1 MNDLSNIKGL
11 GPKTIETLKNINI
24 NNIEDLVYYYPYRH
38 EIVRLNDIKEAKD
51 KDNVVIE
58 CIVDSVPLTRRF
70 RANMTSLTFRAMSNK
85 KMIAVMIFNRAFL
98 KSQIRPGSIV
108 TVIGKYD
115 ALKNTVIASD
125 IKFERLQTGSIIP
138 VYHLTTGLTSKAL
151 KKYIDEAL
159 TKFDNYI
166 DYVPDYLNERYNLI
180 SKKSA
185 VNMIH
190 NPKNEDEVKKAL
202 IKLKYEE
209 LFQFMF
215 KINYLKEVNK
225 ESKIGY
231 LRNVDPEDVNEFI
244 RSLPFELTA
253 DQDTAIEEI
262 YKDMTSSKR
271 MNRMLQGDVG
281 SGKTIVSVIA
291 AYINYLGKYQ
301 TALMAPTEVLA
312 YQHYESIK
320 NILAGTNIRVDIL
333 SGSMKK
339 KEKDEVVEK
348 LKDGKIDFII
358 GTHALLSDNV
368 VFKNLGLVITDEQHR
383 FGVNQRASL
392 KNKGLLPDV
401 LYMSA
406 TPIPRTFALTIYGDM
421 DISNIK
427 TKPKGRKEIKTIIK
441 SEKELVQ
448 VYDMMKR
455 EIDNHHQVYI
465 VSPLIE
471 DSEVIDLTTVNEIKR
486 NIELYF
492 NKTVKS
498 AILHGKLSKT
508 DKDKIMDDF
517 KNGKIDVLISTTVI
531 EVGIDVKNAT
541 MMIIYDAERF
551 GLATLHQLRG
561 RVGRNEYDCT
571 CILIG
576 DESCERL
583 KVLCESNDGFYI
595 TEKDY
600 EMRGEGDLFGVKQ
613 SGDMSFKI
621 ANLHEDMK
629 ILLQARDDSK
639 EFFNQNKDNNFE
651 NYKEYAKIINELTK
665 LDYIKGV
672 IRTGKST

>member
-1 MNDLSNIKGL
+1 MNSLSSIKGL
-11 GPKTIETLKNINI
+11 GPKTIETLKNLG
-24 NNIEDLVYYYPYRH
+24 IENMQDLVEYYPYRH
-38 EIVRLNDIKEAKD
+38 DLIVLDDIKECKD
-51 KDNVVIE
+51 KQNVIIE
-58 CIVDSVPLTRRF
+58 CIIDSVPLSRRF
-70 RANMTSLTFRAMSNK
+70 RANMSALTFRAMSNK
-85 KMIAVMIFNRAFL
+85 KMIAVMIFNRTFL
-98 KSQIRPGSIV
+98 KTQLRPGTTI

-125 IKFERLQTGSIIP
+125 IKFEKINTGSIET
-138 VYHLTTGLTSKAL
+138 VYHLTSGLTSKAL
-151 KKYIDEAL
+151 KKYISEAL
-159 TKFDNYI
+159 NIYDDYI
-166 DYVPDYLNERYNLI
+166 DYIPEYLNEKYNFI
-180 SKKSA
+180 SKKEA
-185 VNMIH
+185 IKLIH
-190 NPKNEDEVKKAL
+190 EPQNKEDVKKAQL
-202 IKLKYEE
+202 KLKYEE
-209 LFQFMF
+209 LFEFMF
-215 KINYLKEVNK
+215 KINYLKELNK
-225 ESKIGY
+225 DNKVEYI
-231 LRNVDPEDVNEFI
+231 RNIDPEDVNTFI
-244 RSLPFELTA
+244 RELPFELTP
-253 DQDTAIEEI
+253 DQDKAIEDI
-262 YKDMTSSKR
+262 YNDMTSSKR

-291 AYINYLGKYQ
+291 AYINYLAKYQ

-312 YQHYESIK
+312 YQHFNNIK
-320 NILAGTNIRVDIL
+320 SIL
-333 SGSMKK
+333 SGTGMRIEVLVGSMKK

-348 LKDGKIDFII
+348 LSKGKIDLLI
-358 GTHALLSDNV
+358 GTHALLSENV

-392 KNKGLLPDV
+392 KNKGILPDT

-441 SEKELVQ
+441 SDKELVD
-448 VYDMMKR
+448 VYELLKT
-455 EIDNHHQVYI
+455 EIDNHHQAYI

-486 NIELYF
+486 NIDLYF
-492 NKTVKS
+492 KKNIKS
-498 AILHGKLSKT
+498 AILHGKLSKA
-508 DKDKIMDDF
+508 DKDKIMNDF
-517 KNGKIDVLISTTVI
+517 KEGKIDVLISTTVI

-561 RVGRNEYDCT
+561 RVGRNEYDST

-576 DESCERL
+576 DKDNKRL
-583 KVLCESNDGFYI
+583 KVLEESNDGFYI

-613 SGDMSFKI
+613 SGDMQFKI
-621 ANLHEDMK
+621 ANLHTDMK

-639 EFFNQNKDNNFE
+639 EFFDKNKDNNFE
-651 NYKEYAKIINELTK
+651 NYKEYAKIINEMTN
-665 LDYIKGV
+665 LD
-672 IRTGKST
+672 

>member
-24 NNIEDLVYYYPYRH
+24 NNMEDLVYYYPYRH

-98 KSQIRPGSIV
+98 KSQIKPGSIV

-185 VNMIH
+185 VNIIH
-190 NPKNEDEVKKAL
+190 NPKNENEVKKAL

-215 KINYLKEVNK
+215 KINYLKEINK

-231 LRNVDPEDVNEFI
+231 LRNIDPEDVNEFI

-320 NILAGTNIRVDIL
+320 NILSGTNIRVDIL

-448 VYDMMKR
+448 VYDMMKK

-665 LDYIKGV
+665 LD
-672 IRTGKST
+672 

>member
-70 RANMTSLTFRAMSNK
+70 RTNMTSLTFRAMSNK

-98 KSQIRPGSIV
+98 KSQIKPGSIV

-320 NILAGTNIRVDIL
+320 NILSGTNIRVDIL

-665 LDYIKGV
+665 LD
-672 IRTGKST
+672 

>member
-24 NNIEDLVYYYPYRH
+24 NNMEDLVYYYPYRH

-70 RANMTSLTFRAMSNK
+70 RANMTSLTFRAMSSK
-85 KMIAVMIFNRAFL
+85 KMIAIMIFNRAFL

-180 SKKSA
+180 PKKNA
-185 VNMIH
+185 VNLIH
-190 NPKNEDEVKKAL
+190 NPKNEEEVKKAL

-312 YQHYESIK
+312 NQHYESIK

-498 AILHGKLSKT
+498 AILHGKLSKQ

-665 LDYIKGV
+665 LD
-672 IRTGKST
+672 

>member
-24 NNIEDLVYYYPYRH
+24 NNMEDLVYYYPYRH

-98 KSQIRPGSIV
+98 KSQIKPGSIV

-339 KEKDEVVEK
+339 KEKDEVVKK

-448 VYDMMKR
+448 VYDMMKN

-665 LDYIKGV
+665 LD
-672 IRTGKST
+672 

>member
-11 GPKTIETLKNINI
+11 GPKTIEILKNINI
-24 NNIEDLVYYYPYRH
+24 NNMEDLVYYYPYRH

-70 RANMTSLTFRAMSNK
+70 RANMTSLTFRAMSSK

-185 VNMIH
+185 VNLIH

-312 YQHYESIK
+312 YQHYELIK
-320 NILAGTNIRVDIL
+320 NILSGTNIRVDIL

-448 VYDMMKR
+448 VYDMMKN

-665 LDYIKGV
+665 LD
-672 IRTGKST
+672 

>member
-24 NNIEDLVYYYPYRH
+24 NNMEDLVYYYPYRH

-70 RANMTSLTFRAMSNK
+70 RANMTSLTFRAMSSK

-98 KSQIRPGSIV
+98 KSQIKPGSIV

-185 VNMIH
+185 VNLIH

-312 YQHYESIK
+312 YQHYELIK
-320 NILAGTNIRVDIL
+320 NILSGTNIRVDIL

-448 VYDMMKR
+448 VYDMMKN

-665 LDYIKGV
+665 LD
-672 IRTGKST
+672 

>member
-98 KSQIRPGSIV
+98 KSQIKPGSIV

-448 VYDMMKR
+448 VYDTMKR

-665 LDYIKGV
+665 LD
-672 IRTGKST
+672 

>member
-1 MNDLSNIKGL
+1 MNDLNNIKGL

-24 NNIEDLVYYYPYRH
+24 NNMEDLVYYYPYRH

-98 KSQIRPGSIV
+98 KSQIKPGSIV

-320 NILAGTNIRVDIL
+320 NILSGTNIRVDIL

-498 AILHGKLSKT
+498 AILHGKLSKQ

-665 LDYIKGV
+665 LD
-672 IRTGKST
+672 

>member
-24 NNIEDLVYYYPYRH
+24 NNMEDLVYYYPYRH

-98 KSQIRPGSIV
+98 KSQIKPGSIV

-159 TKFDNYI
+159 NKFDNYI

-320 NILAGTNIRVDIL
+320 NILSGTNIRVDIL

-448 VYDMMKR
+448 VYDMMKN

-665 LDYIKGV
+665 LD
-672 IRTGKST
+672 

>member
-24 NNIEDLVYYYPYRH
+24 NNMEDLVYYYPYRH

-70 RANMTSLTFRAMSNK
+70 RANMTSLTFRAMSSK

-98 KSQIRPGSIV
+98 KSQIKPGSIV

-320 NILAGTNIRVDIL
+320 NILSGTNIRVDIL

-358 GTHALLSDNV
+358 GTNALLSDNV

-448 VYDMMKR
+448 VYDMMKN

-665 LDYIKGV
+665 LD
-672 IRTGKST
+672 

>member
-1 MNDLSNIKGL
+1 MNDLNNIKGL

-24 NNIEDLVYYYPYRH
+24 NNMEDLVYYYPYRH

-70 RANMTSLTFRAMSNK
+70 RANMTSLTFRAMSSK
-85 KMIAVMIFNRAFL
+85 KMIAIMIFNRAFL

-185 VNMIH
+185 VNLIH
-190 NPKNEDEVKKAL
+190 NPKNEEEVKKAL

-215 KINYLKEVNK
+215 KINYLKEINK

-320 NILAGTNIRVDIL
+320 NILSGTNIRVDIL

-665 LDYIKGV
+665 LD
-672 IRTGKST
+672 

>member
-24 NNIEDLVYYYPYRH
+24 NNMEDLVYYYPYRH

-85 KMIAVMIFNRAFL
+85 KMIAIMIFNRAFL
-98 KSQIRPGSIV
+98 KSQIKPGSIV

-185 VNMIH
+185 VNLIH

-215 KINYLKEVNK
+215 KINYLKEMNK

-320 NILAGTNIRVDIL
+320 NILMGTDIRIDIL

-348 LKDGKIDFII
+348 LKNGKIDFII

-368 VFKNLGLVITDEQHR
+368 IFKNLGLVITDEQHR

-448 VYDMMKR
+448 VYDMMKS
-455 EIDNHHQVYI
+455 EINKHHQVYI

-498 AILHGKLSKT
+498 AILHGKLSKQ
-508 DKDKIMDDF
+508 DKDKIMNEF
-517 KNGKIDVLISTTVI
+517 KEGKIDVLISTTVI

-665 LDYIKGV
+665 LD
-672 IRTGKST
+672 

>member
-98 KSQIRPGSIV
+98 KSQIKPGSIV

-253 DQDTAIEEI
+253 DQDTSIEEI

-448 VYDMMKR
+448 VYDMMKN

-665 LDYIKGV
+665 LD
-672 IRTGKST
+672 

>member
-98 KSQIRPGSIV
+98 KSQIKPGSIV

-320 NILAGTNIRVDIL
+320 NILSGTNIRVDIL

-541 MMIIYDAERF
+541 MMIIYDAECF

-665 LDYIKGV
+665 LD
-672 IRTGKST
+672 

>member
-70 RANMTSLTFRAMSNK
+70 RANITSLTFRAMSSK

-98 KSQIRPGSIV
+98 KSQIKPGSIV

-665 LDYIKGV
+665 LD
-672 IRTGKST
+672 

>member
-1 MNDLSNIKGL
+1 
-11 GPKTIETLKNINI
+11 
-24 NNIEDLVYYYPYRH
+24 
-38 EIVRLNDIKEAKD
+38 
-51 KDNVVIE
+51 
-58 CIVDSVPLTRRF
+58 
-70 RANMTSLTFRAMSNK
+70 MTSLTFRAMSNK

-98 KSQIRPGSIV
+98 KSQIKPGSIV

-320 NILAGTNIRVDIL
+320 NILSGTNIRVDIL

-665 LDYIKGV
+665 LD
-672 IRTGKST
+672 

>member
-24 NNIEDLVYYYPYRH
+24 NNMEDLVYYYPYRH

-70 RANMTSLTFRAMSNK
+70 RANMTSLTFRAMSSK
-85 KMIAVMIFNRAFL
+85 KMIAIMIFNRAFL

-185 VNMIH
+185 VNLIH

-215 KINYLKEVNK
+215 KINYLKEINK

-498 AILHGKLSKT
+498 AILHGKLSKQ

-665 LDYIKGV
+665 LD
-672 IRTGKST
+672 

>member
-70 RANMTSLTFRAMSNK
+70 RANMTSLTFRAMSSK

-98 KSQIRPGSIV
+98 KSQIKPGSIV

-320 NILAGTNIRVDIL
+320 NILSGTNIRVDIL

-448 VYDMMKR
+448 VYDMMKN

-665 LDYIKGV
+665 LD
-672 IRTGKST
+672 

>member
-70 RANMTSLTFRAMSNK
+70 RANMTSLTFRAMSSK

-98 KSQIRPGSIV
+98 KSQIKPGSIV

-320 NILAGTNIRVDIL
+320 NILSGTNIRVDIL
-333 SGSMKK
+333 SGNMKK

-448 VYDMMKR
+448 VYDMMKN

-665 LDYIKGV
+665 LD
-672 IRTGKST
+672 

>member
-24 NNIEDLVYYYPYRH
+24 NNMEDLVYYYPYRH

-85 KMIAVMIFNRAFL
+85 KMIAIMIFNRAFL
-98 KSQIRPGSIV
+98 KSQIKPGSIV

-138 VYHLTTGLTSKAL
+138 IYHLTTGLTSKAL

-185 VNMIH
+185 VNLIH

-215 KINYLKEVNK
+215 KINYLKEMNK

-320 NILAGTNIRVDIL
+320 NILMGTDIRIDIL

-348 LKDGKIDFII
+348 LKNGKIDFII

-368 VFKNLGLVITDEQHR
+368 IFKNLGLVITDEQHR

-448 VYDMMKR
+448 VYDMMKS
-455 EIDNHHQVYI
+455 EIDKHHQVYI

-498 AILHGKLSKT
+498 AILHGKLSKQ
-508 DKDKIMDDF
+508 DKDKIMNEF
-517 KNGKIDVLISTTVI
+517 KEGKIDVLISTTVI

-665 LDYIKGV
+665 LD
-672 IRTGKST
+672 

>member
-24 NNIEDLVYYYPYRH
+24 NNMEDLVYYYPYRH

-70 RANMTSLTFRAMSNK
+70 RANMTSLTFRAMSSK
-85 KMIAVMIFNRAFL
+85 KMIAIMIFNRAFL

-180 SKKSA
+180 PKKNA
-185 VNMIH
+185 VNLIH

-215 KINYLKEVNK
+215 KINYLKEINK

-312 YQHYESIK
+312 NQHYESIK

-498 AILHGKLSKT
+498 AILHGKLSKQ

-665 LDYIKGV
+665 LD
-672 IRTGKST
+672 